1 MCGDDGDPQAYEIGR
16 QFRQAIIM
24 VVRPSVFD
32 SDVAAFNITG
42 FVQAFAEC
50 CHEMCVQ
57 LGRTGAEKSDHWHR
71 VLRAR
76 CQRHRRRATEC
87 RDEVPTPHVPP
98 KAQGGSAYRVR

>member
-1 MCGDDGDPQAYEIGR
+1 
-16 QFRQAIIM
+16 M

-71 VLRAR
+71 LLRALPAASPP
-76 CQRHRRRATEC
+76 RHR
-87 RDEVPTPHVPP
+87 VP
-98 KAQGGSAYRVR
+98 R